1 MDSQTI
7 VSLATPV
14 VVPLI
19 IAGVK
24 KVLPSLPTWLLPVLT
39 PFLGAS
45 VDVINHFA
53 TGSATNIVLSS
64 LLGLAGV
71 GVREVVDQLKST
83 TTGNP

>member
-1 MDSQTI
+1 MDATTI

-14 VVPLI
+14 IVPLI

-24 KVLPSLPTWLLPVLT
+24 KILPSIPTWLLPVIT

-53 TGSATNIVLSS
+53 TGASTNLVLSA

-71 GVREVVDQLKST
+71 GVREVVDQLKSS
-83 TTGNP
+83 GNP

>member
-14 VVPLI
+14 IVPLI

-24 KVLPSLPTWLLPVLT
+24 KILPSIPTWLIPVMT

-45 VDVINHFA
+45 VDVLNHFA
-53 TGSATNIVLSS
+53 TGSSTNLLLSA

-71 GVREVVDQLKST
+71 GVREVVDQLKPNS
-83 TTGNP
+83 